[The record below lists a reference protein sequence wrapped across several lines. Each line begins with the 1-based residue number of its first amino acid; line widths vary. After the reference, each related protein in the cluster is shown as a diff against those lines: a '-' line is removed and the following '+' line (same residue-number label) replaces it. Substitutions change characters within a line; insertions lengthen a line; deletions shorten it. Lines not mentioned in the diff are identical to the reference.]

1 MNAVMYRGIG
11 QIAVEQI
18 EKPEMHANE
27 YLVEVL
33 YSGLCGTDIKTY
45 KQGHRMFTPPCVL
58 GHEFSGRII
67 EAGADMDPALIGKKV
82 VVAPYIGCGECAMCK
97 SGFEELCTTWPKPHT
112 EGAFTEFLTVD
123 ADMVKGGML
132 VLDDDMD
139 EKVMTLAEPFACIL
153 NSMGKSQVKAGQN
166 ALVIGAGPMGL
177 LHIEGLKM
185 AGAKNIIVS
194 EYNDTRCKVAEG
206 MGAKIINYDDSIRI
220 IQNGRL
226 RRTTV
231 KTRPYPGFPTDM
243 QAQICVCMALASGVS
258 RLTESV
264 YETRFFG
271 YCTELESM
279 GANIQVSGKTATV
292 VGVENL
298 YGASVCAHDLRAG
311 AALVIAGLSAQGSTQ
326 VEDIHFIERGYE
338 TLIEKMTALGADIR
352 RVED

>member
-132 VLDDDMD
+132 VLEDDMD

-153 NSMGKSQVKAGQN
+153 NSMGKSQVKPGQN

-185 AGAKNIIVS
+185 AGAKNILVS
-194 EYNDTRCKVAEG
+194 EFNETRGQIAEG
-206 MGAKIINYDDSIRI
+206 MGAKVINPGKTPDVKAEIKKLLNGETLDQIFVCVGIPSVVEDAMLLADKGGTINIFGGLKSGCTITIDPNIIHYSEVKLVGTFGFSG
-220 IQNGRL
+220 QNFLDAAKAIAGGKVDL
-226 RRTTV
+226 SKLITHEF
-231 KTRPYPGFPTDM
+231 KLEDADKAFELGAHPTDD
-243 QAQICVCMALASGVS
+243 
-258 RLTESV
+258 
-264 YETRFFG
+264 
-271 YCTELESM
+271 
-279 GANIQVSGKTATV
+279 V
-292 VGVENL
+292 VKIV
-298 YGASVCAHDLRAG
+298 V
-311 AALVIAGLSAQGSTQ
+311 
-326 VEDIHFIERGYE
+326 
-338 TLIEKMTALGADIR
+338 KMK
-352 RVED
+352 

>member
-132 VLDDDMD
+132 VLEDDMD

-185 AGAKNIIVS
+185 AGAKNILVS
-194 EYNDTRCKVAEG
+194 EFNETRGKIAEG
-206 MGAKIINYDDSIRI
+206 MGAKVINPGKTPDVKAEIKKILGGETLDQIFVCVGIPSVVEDAMLLADKGGTINIFGGLKSGCTITIDPNIIHYSE
-220 IQNGRL
+220 
-226 RRTTV
+226 V
-231 KTRPYPGFPTDM
+231 KLVGTFGFSTENFMTSAKMLAEGKVDMSQMITHVFPLAEAEKAFELGAHPTDD
-243 QAQICVCMALASGVS
+243 
-258 RLTESV
+258 
-264 YETRFFG
+264 
-271 YCTELESM
+271 
-279 GANIQVSGKTATV
+279 V
-292 VGVENL
+292 VK
-298 YGASVCAHDLRAG
+298 
-311 AALVIAGLSAQGSTQ
+311 I
-326 VEDIHFIERGYE
+326 
-338 TLIEKMTALGADIR
+338 LIEMA
-352 RVED
+352 